1 MIVGV
6 WFKNRDWCE
15 KWFADFL
22 SKINY
27 DAVDRVIRSK
37 VQPPRIIMKNGNLIR
52 GIPATDNS
60 RGYKMHVAYLEPGIR
75 ESKIFDYVIQPT
87 VVTYDFTFEKGSRY
101 KRGEIY
107 EGFYGGQVKL
117 DQVF

>member
-6 WFKNRDWCE
+6 WFKSRYWCE

-27 DAVDRVIRSK
+27 DMVDRVIRSK
-37 VQPPRIIMKNGNLIR
+37 VQPPMVIMKNGNCIS
-52 GIPATDNS
+52 GIPASEKS
-60 RGYKMHVAYLEPGIR
+60 RGYKIHVAYLEPGIR
-75 ESKIFDYVIQPT
+75 NLDIFYDVIQFA
-87 VVTYDFTFEKGSRY
+87 VVTIEKGSRY

-107 EGFYGGQVKL
+107 EGFYEGQVKL
-117 DQVF
+117 DQVQ

>member
-15 KWFADFL
+15 IWFADFL

-37 VQPPRIIMKNGNLIR
+37 VQPPVIIMKNGSYIR
-52 GIPATDNS
+52 GIPATENS
-60 RGYKMHVAYLEPGIR
+60 RGHRIHVAYLEPGVR
-75 ESKIFDYVIQPT
+75 KLDIQPT
-87 VVTYDFTFEKGSRY
+87 IIASFGHK
-101 KRGEIY
+101 KGEIY

-117 DQVF
+117 DQVP